1 MIGSCRFVIS
11 GYSANNNL
19 ATHEEVYL
27 MASYEDLAQRVISGD
42 REKVTEITKSLID
55 EGKDPMEIINKGLI
69 GGMSVVGARFKNDE
83 MFVPE
88 VLMSAKTMGLGMDLV
103 KPLIADQGMPTTGKV
118 LLGTVQGDLHDIG
131 KNLVGMMLESAGF
144 SVIDMGID
152 IDPDQFAVAI
162 KEENP
167 DILAMSALLTTT
179 MMHMKDTIDLLKE
192 QGLREKVKVII
203 GGAPISQE
211 FADEIGADGFAPDA
225 ASAADLC
232 KELTA

>member
-1 MIGSCRFVIS
+1 
-11 GYSANNNL
+11 
-19 ATHEEVYL
+19 
-27 MASYEDLAQRVISGD
+27 MASYEDLAQCVINGD

-55 EGKDPMEIINKGLI
+55 EGKDPLEIINKGLI

-88 VLMSAKTMGLGMDLV
+88 VLMSAKTMGLGMELV
-103 KPLIADQGMPTTGKV
+103 KPLIADQGIPTAGKV

-144 SVIDMGID
+144 SVIDLGID
-152 IDPDQFAVAI
+152 IKPDKFAAAI

-192 QGLREKVKVII
+192 QGVRDSIKVII

-225 ASAADLC
+225 ASATDLC